1 MNIIQSKK
9 DGSADIKFSFRER
22 FIVLCYGR
30 IHFSAEAFKNFT
42 NIFAH
47 ALGKFNINFRP
58 DLRNKPTKVDDFYK
72 EK

>member
-9 DGSADIKFSFRER
+9 DGSADMEFSFRER
-22 FIVLCYGR
+22 LIILWHGK

-58 DLRNKPTKVDDFYK
+58 DLRNRPTKVDDFYK